1 MNSAATIERAAAED
15 AVGIVRLL
23 ESHLL
28 PLEGVSPRLTPTLV
42 ARREGAVIG
51 CAALEVYGEDALPR
65 SVAVAD
71 VERGHGLGHAL
82 TEAAVDLAQRR
93 GVHALYLLTTTADG
107 FVPKF
112 CFERITRADV
122 PVAVLASVE
131 FTSACPSSA
140 TVMRT
145 RL

>member
-1 MNSAATIERAAAED
+1 MNSAVTIERAAAED

-23 ESHLL
+23 ESHHL
-28 PLEGVSPRLTPTLV
+28 PLEGLSPHLASTLV

-51 CAALEVYGEDALPR
+51 CAALEVYGEDALLR
-65 SVAVAD
+65 SVAVAN

-82 TEAAVDLAQRR
+82 TQAAVDLAQKR
-93 GVHALYLLTTTADG
+93 GVRALYLLTTTADG
-107 FVPKF
+107 FFPKF
-112 CFERITRADV
+112 SFERITRADV
-122 PVAVLASVE
+122 PVALLASVE
-131 FTSACPSSA
+131 FTSAWPSSA